1 VPLASG
7 ESELHS
13 WAVRDLIDLAGIRYV
28 QFDCTRAGGI
38 TEGLRIGAYA
48 LAHGLQIALHHDPQ
62 VHGHL
67 VAAMPHGYCVE
78 GFPRPERD
86 PVWHRLFSE
95 RPELDKGVLRLT
107 DKPGLGIE
115 IDWKIVEKWR
125 I

>member
-1 VPLASG
+1 
-7 ESELHS
+7 
-13 WAVRDLIDLAGIRYV
+13 
-28 QFDCTRAGGI
+28 
-38 TEGLRIGAYA
+38 
-48 LAHGLQIALHHDPQ
+48 
-62 VHGHL
+62 
-67 VAAMPHGYCVE
+67 MPHGYCVE

-115 IDWKIVEKWR
+115 IDRKIVEKWR